1 MNWYGAGFLGMVINT
16 PTINYFT
23 HGTQLIMPHGHAAM
37 FGAFG
42 FIAIAFIYM
51 TARANAMAE
60 GHEWSNSLGTAGF
73 WLSTVGII
81 GFGIPKLILGFEQGK
96 IAHDMGYYFA
106 RLPDALNHMD
116 FWKQINILPD
126 GLVILGAAIIF
137 LDLVTKIYFPK
148 KISL

>member
-1 MNWYGAGFLGMVINT
+1 MCLRVLLQCFLYAIRLYSPFLWVAGSAIMNWYGAGFLGMVINT

-73 WLSTVGII
+73 WLSTLGII
-81 GFGIPKLILGFEQGK
+81 GFGIPKLILGFK
-96 IAHDMGYYFA
+96 CHFFA
-106 RLPDALNHMD
+106 LFLLLN
-116 FWKQINILPD
+116 
-126 GLVILGAAIIF
+126 
-137 LDLVTKIYFPK
+137 
-148 KISL
+148 ISHS